1 MKQLVAIGG
10 SMHGQLIEIDD
21 RFGPKDGV
29 VFALT
34 DKPLPATPPKLQDL
48 PEPPA
53 EAYRIGCI
61 EFEPGRGV
69 EYLIETRLSGEH
81 ALRLMLSDVELLAA
95 YRRHHK
101 DASANIEAAIARY
114 A

>member
-10 SMHGQLIEIDD
+10 SQHGQVIEIGDE
-21 RFGPKDGV
+21 FSAGSNV

-34 DKPLPATPPKLQDL
+34 DQPLPATPPRLEEL
-48 PEPPA
+48 PAPPA

-61 EFEPGRGV
+61 EFEPGRGI

-81 ALRLMLSDVELLAA
+81 ALLMMLADVGELARWKA
-95 YRRHHK
+95 
-101 DASANIEAAIARY
+101 EAAEVKQAVARY